1 MSKIQQVIE
10 FLNEHKDLLVTEL
23 CDEFKENLLLR
34 QRYKGFK
41 KILFDKRLHDK
52 MVLCLLDKIGILN
65 AEERLWFYD
74 EEPVK
79 KLLDEIIGRCYE

>member
-1 MSKIQQVIE
+1 MSKVQQVTD
-10 FLNEHKDLLVTEL
+10 FLNEHKDMLVIEL
-23 CDEFKENLLLR
+23 CEEFKENLILR

-52 MVLCLLDKIGILN
+52 MVLCLLDKTGVLN

-74 EEPVK
+74 EETVK
-79 KLLDEIIGRCYE
+79 KLLDEIIRRCYE